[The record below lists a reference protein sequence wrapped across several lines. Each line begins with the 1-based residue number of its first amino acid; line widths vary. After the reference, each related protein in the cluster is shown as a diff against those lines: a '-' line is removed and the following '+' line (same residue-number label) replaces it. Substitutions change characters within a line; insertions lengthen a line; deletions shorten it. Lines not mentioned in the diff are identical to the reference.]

1 MWSPLVRRPNRSADE
16 GASPSNCRRFD
27 ANNFIGGD
35 VICMLHVEIRH
46 LRRQQMPTAKKGTT
60 RTKTPMTDAHK
71 AALAEGREQ
80 GRAVRAYL
88 DAVEAN
94 APKRGRKRT
103 PESIAKRLDAIDAE
117 MAAADP
123 LKRVGLIQ
131 ERIDLQAELAV
142 ADDKVDMSA
151 LEAAFIAAAKPYSD
165 RKGITRA
172 AWREVGVA
180 PSVLKAAGI

>member
-1 MWSPLVRRPNRSADE
+1 
-16 GASPSNCRRFD
+16 
-27 ANNFIGGD
+27 
-35 VICMLHVEIRH
+35 
-46 LRRQQMPTAKKGTT
+46 MPTAKKGTA
-60 RTKTPMTDAHK
+60 RAKTPMTDAHK

-103 PESIAKRLDAIDAE
+103 PESIAKRLAVIDND

-131 ERIDLQAELAV
+131 ERLDLQAELAV
-142 ADDKVDMSA
+142 ADDKVDIAA
-151 LEAAFIAAAKPYSD
+151 LESAFVAAAKPYSD

-172 AWREVGVA
+172 AWREVGVSSA
-180 PSVLKAAGI
+180 VLKAAGL